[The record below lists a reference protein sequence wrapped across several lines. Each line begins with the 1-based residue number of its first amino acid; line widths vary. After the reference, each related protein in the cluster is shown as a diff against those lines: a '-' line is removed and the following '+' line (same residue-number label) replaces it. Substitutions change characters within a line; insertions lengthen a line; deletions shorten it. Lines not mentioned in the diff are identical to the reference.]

1 MQPLLHPKRF
11 GVADPHV
18 RTRVI
23 ASEKESPNGSP
34 EAELRSTDLQLACL
48 GNLRALLGHVPQNS
62 RPGRSLGKKIAHL
75 QGEPPNATFLAC
87 ALSSHTRQPRVHL
100 YNKSFL
106 YDR

>member
-23 ASEKESPNGSP
+23 ASEKESPNGTP

-48 GNLRALLGHVPQNS
+48 GNLRALLGHVARIS
-62 RPGRSLGKKIAHL
+62 RPGRSLGKMIAHL
-75 QGEPPNATFLAC
+75 QEVPPNATFLGYG
-87 ALSSHTRQPRVHL
+87 LSSHTRQPKVHL